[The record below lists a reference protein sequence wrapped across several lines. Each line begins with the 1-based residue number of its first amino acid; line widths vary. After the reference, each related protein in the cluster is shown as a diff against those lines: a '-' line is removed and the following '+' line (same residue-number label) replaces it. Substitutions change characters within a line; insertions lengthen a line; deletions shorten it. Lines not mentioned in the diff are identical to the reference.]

1 MPAGA
6 QPTRVSHCRPRVD
19 LPGSGSEEACQR
31 TGFPRMIGQCVRCS
45 PRRPRSS
52 CWGRARGWSRL
63 HVSNALG
70 TVTPAQET
78 IEMAHRY
85 GAKVLLDGA
94 QAVSHMRT
102 DVQVYD
108 CDFYVFSGHTMFGHG
123 KRGVMGGYPA
133 SHAACYHPRRKN
145 LDSRSSSCATFCF

>member
-1 MPAGA
+1 LALAEVELLGPR
-6 QPTRVSHCRPRVD
+6 TRLV
-19 LPGSGSEEACQR
+19 A
-31 TGFPRMIGQCVRCS
+31 F
-45 PRRPRSS
+45 
-52 CWGRARGWSRL
+52 A

-94 QAVSHMRT
+94 QAVSHVRT
-102 DVQVYD
+102 DVQLYA

-123 KRGVMGGYPA
+123 KRDGRAVSGQSCCVLP
-133 SHAACYHPRRKN
+133 SAA
-145 LDSRSSSCATFCF
+145 